1 MLDEID
7 NLLDNAINAHEAK
20 NFEKAAFNYTKILEK
35 DAHHADANHN
45 FGLLTVEIGL
55 EDQALIFLQ
64 TAVNANPNVLQYWVT
79 LINTLLNLDRIDDAE
94 VALKAANSLGHRDVV
109 FDQLKH
115 NLEMKQRGVINQET
129 LVADYSQT
137 EKNFRAS
144 YDPIINNDK
153 SGECHINILEKMKL
167 GNAIKLAKE
176 KAEDGYNQEAKQIY
190 KDILEKFPKN
200 RKAIDG
206 IKALKGSAFVKKSK
220 LQDPPFNI
228 IQPMITLYKKGLM
241 QRVITECSQLLT
253 QFPNSVTVYNMIG
266 AANQSLGNL
275 EESVEAYR
283 AAISIKPDYAIAY
296 NNIGNTL
303 SDQGK
308 IEEAIENYKKAI
320 SIKPDYAEAFYNMG
334 NALQSRSKF
343 KQAIK
348 AYKKALSVKPNYTNA
363 YNNMGNALQATGKM
377 DDAIECY
384 EKVLHFR
391 PHYAEALINKGVALN
406 ELGKH
411 EQAIEAYDNAISI
424 NPEYAEAYYNKGVT
438 LRDLGKRQ
446 EALGAY
452 YKAVSLNIDYAEAYN
467 NIGVVLKELGKP
479 DEAIA
484 AYKKA
489 LSIRPEYAEAH
500 QNLSFL
506 LLNIGKLEQGLNEY
520 EWRWKT
526 LKNSTKKRTFGRP
539 LWDGKTDLTHKTV
552 LVWGEQGPQ
561 DMTVWSS
568 ALKYINARSEH
579 CILECPDKLV
589 SLFRRSFPELEVRSE
604 NETED
609 KEFHF
614 HLPMGSLYDRFHNQ
628 ISNRQIT
635 EPYLRTDNVRVQYWR
650 DRLNE
655 LGGKIFIGISW
666 KSPLITPARMPNY
679 TDILEWEPVLAIPN
693 LTFINL
699 QSTDFDNDL
708 QTVYDQFGIKVHN
721 FDDLDHYDNL
731 DEVGALCRALDMCI
745 TVSTAVGAIAAG
757 VGTPTKVA
765 TWRQS
770 PWNNPLLAP
779 YGPFVET
786 YERNTWETWAP
797 VFDSLANDIKVFF
810 SKDL

>member
-1 MLDEID
+1 
-7 NLLDNAINAHEAK
+7 
-20 NFEKAAFNYTKILEK
+20 
-35 DAHHADANHN
+35 
-45 FGLLTVEIGL
+45 
-55 EDQALIFLQ
+55 
-64 TAVNANPNVLQYWVT
+64 
-79 LINTLLNLDRIDDAE
+79 
-94 VALKAANSLGHRDVV
+94 
-109 FDQLKH
+109 
-115 NLEMKQRGVINQET
+115 
-129 LVADYSQT
+129 
-137 EKNFRAS
+137 
-144 YDPIINNDK
+144 
-153 SGECHINILEKMKL
+153 
-167 GNAIKLAKE
+167 
-176 KAEDGYNQEAKQIY
+176 
-190 KDILEKFPKN
+190 
-200 RKAIDG
+200 
-206 IKALKGSAFVKKSK
+206 
-220 LQDPPFNI
+220 
-228 IQPMITLYKKGLM
+228 
-241 QRVITECSQLLT
+241 
-253 QFPNSVTVYNMIG
+253 
-266 AANQSLGNL
+266 
-275 EESVEAYR
+275 
-283 AAISIKPDYAIAY
+283 
-296 NNIGNTL
+296 
-303 SDQGK
+303 
-308 IEEAIENYKKAI
+308 
-320 SIKPDYAEAFYNMG
+320 MG

-348 AYKKALSVKPNYTNA
+348 AYNKALSVKPNYTNA

-391 PHYAEALINKGVALN
+391 PHYAEASINKGVALN

-452 YKAVSLNIDYAEAYN
+452 YKAVSLNVDYAEAYN

-484 AYKKA
+484 AYNKA

-568 ALKYINARSEH
+568 ALKYINDRSEH

-779 YGPFVET
+779 CGPFVET